1 MKGNTL
7 AEFMDDLLSMGG
19 PEKEFVFRDSF
30 FFLESAYRESYKTLE
45 LYLDEY
51 DNSDPYDKVYLTTH
65 RFYGK
70 NMSECVEKFE
80 NATIFDGLTI
90 YEAEKEIEVLFG

>member
-19 PEKEFVFRDSF
+19 PEKEFVFRDRF
-30 FFLESAYRESYKTLE
+30 FFLESAWQKNGAALE

-51 DNSDPYDKVYLTTH
+51 DNSNPKKQGIPNNT
-65 RFYGK
+65 
-70 NMSECVEKFE
+70 
-80 NATIFDGLTI
+80 
-90 YEAEKEIEVLFG
+90 

>member
-19 PEKEFVFRDSF
+19 PEKEFVFRDRF
-30 FFLESAYRESYKTLE
+30 FFLESAYRESDKALE

-51 DNSDPYDKVYLTTH
+51 DNSDPDDKVYLTTH

-70 NMSECVEKFE
+70 NLSECVKNFE

>member
-19 PEKEFVFRDSF
+19 PEKEFVFRDRF
-30 FFLESAYRESYKTLE
+30 FFLESVYLE
-45 LYLDEY
+45 NGAILKLYLDEY
-51 DNSDPYDKVYLTTH
+51 DNSNPQDKVFLTTH
-65 RFYGK
+65 SFCGK
-70 NMSECVEKFE
+70 TLSDCVKKFE
-80 NATIFDGLTI
+80 NAKIFAGLTI